1 MATIIKLKRS
11 ETASTVP
18 TTSNLAVGEVAVNT
32 ADRKIYM
39 RDSSNAIVEI
49 ANAAGSNSFTTISVS
64 GQSDIVADQQSDT
77 LTLKGTGLT
86 TVTTN
91 AGSDTVTIGTSS
103 GFSFVLRDGTSKTLD
118 PSTSGTTLQTAVEN
132 LYVPFTTRSGVSKT
146 TLVLA

>member
-77 LTLKGTGLT
+77 LTLQGTGLT

-91 AGSDTVTIGTSS
+91 VGSDTVTIGTSS

-132 LYVPFTTRSGVSKT
+132 LYVPFTTRSGASKT

>member
-77 LTLKGTGLT
+77 LTLEGTGLT

-132 LYVPFTTRSGVSKT
+132 LYVPFTTRSGASKT

>member
-11 ETASTVP
+11 EVASTVP

-32 ADRKIYM
+32 ADQKIYM

-64 GQSDIVADQQSDT
+64 GQSNVVADQQSDT
-77 LTLKGTGLT
+77 LTIAGSGLNS
-86 TVTTN
+86 VTTD
-91 AGSDTVTIGTSS
+91 ASTDTITIGTSS
-103 GFSFVLRDGTSKTLD
+103 GFSFVKRDGTTKTLD
-118 PSTSGTTLQTAVEN
+118 PSTTGTTLQTAVAN
-132 LYVPFTTRSGVSKT
+132 LYVPFTTRAGVSKT

>member
-77 LTLKGTGLT
+77 LTLQGTGLT

-132 LYVPFTTRSGVSKT
+132 LYVPFTTRSGASKT

>member
-132 LYVPFTTRSGVSKT
+132 LYVPFTTRSGASKT